1 LKAAGVNILT
11 VTSSES
17 LDRLTALLIDKGL
30 QEDGRAD
37 NREIMQQLSLL
48 TPSQRV
54 AQQAMEAGYTRVYN
68 ASGAD
73 PASFVAALGELGAN
87 QE

>member
-1 LKAAGVNILT
+1 
-11 VTSSES
+11 
-17 LDRLTALLIDKGL
+17 
-30 QEDGRAD
+30 
-37 NREIMQQLSLL
+37 MQQLSLL